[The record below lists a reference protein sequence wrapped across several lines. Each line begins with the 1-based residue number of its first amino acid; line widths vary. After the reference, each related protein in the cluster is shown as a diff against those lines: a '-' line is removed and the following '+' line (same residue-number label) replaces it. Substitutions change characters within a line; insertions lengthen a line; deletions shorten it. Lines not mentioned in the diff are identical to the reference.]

1 MNILTNNE
9 NTYTF
14 IFSSNLF
21 FSDYHQSGFSAG
33 FQAGYCHGVISGC
46 VSPVAPIGPVDIK
59 NDYQTGYNNGFVVG
73 KQQRQTSD
81 TKSGGAYGQLK
92 PTDNKVGDVYQN
104 MVNNIISN
112 RDNSKI
118 QQAWED
124 YYWRKEE
131 KRQAKEDA
139 KNNLIA
145 LYDKEFTITN
155 EMILALENEN
165 NSSDDKFMIESFKER
180 NLSLIYK
187 YRKTKNFTS
196 YFKKLLELRNEI
208 RKSNKNL

>member
-1 MNILTNNE
+1 MKTLILLFFPA
-9 NTYTF
+9 F
-14 IFSSNLF
+14 IFSQITYQN
-21 FSDYHQSGFSAG
+21 GFSAG
-33 FQAGYCHGVISGC
+33 YQAGYCHGVISGC

-59 NDYQTGYNNGFVVG
+59 NDYQSGYNNGFAAG
-73 KQQRQTSD
+73 KQQQQTSN
-81 TKSGGAYGQLK
+81 TNSGGAYGQLK

-112 RDNSKI
+112 RDNTKI
-118 QQAWED
+118 QQASED

-145 LYDKEFTITN
+145 LYDKEYTITN

-165 NSSDDKFMIESFKER
+165 NSSNDKMMIESFKEK
-180 NLSLIYK
+180 NSSLIYK
-187 YRKTKNFTS
+187 YRNTNNFKS
-196 YFKKLLELRNEI
+196 YFKQIYKLRKEI
-208 RKSNKNL
+208 SSWK